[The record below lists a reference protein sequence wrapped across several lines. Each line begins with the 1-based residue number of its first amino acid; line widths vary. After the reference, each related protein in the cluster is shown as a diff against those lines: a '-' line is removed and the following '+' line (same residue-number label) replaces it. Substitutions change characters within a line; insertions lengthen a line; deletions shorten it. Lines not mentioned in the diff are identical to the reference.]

1 MGTKLCLSKTKV
13 DIVSYNLIQSVLK
26 FIFIVCCC
34 PLAFLLQYIRTHDNE
49 NAHVSSIDDAFANI
63 LHGCQ
68 CLMGTVDV
76 CNANVIFEY
85 PIIQFCILLLL
96 MCANRISLSQLMQ
109 NKIYIK
115 YVINKNA
122 FIQHLLSMSMVLAFL
137 LCYVTKV
144 QNLWNRGTQLILD
157 WETILIATLLLIG
170 SLFTY
175 RQIDQRT
182 VSIKPMEEDWIINE
196 K

>member
-1 MGTKLCLSKTKV
+1 MGTL
-13 DIVSYNLIQSVLK
+13 
-26 FIFIVCCC
+26 
-34 PLAFLLQYIRTHDNE
+34 
-49 NAHVSSIDDAFANI
+49 
-63 LHGCQ
+63 
-68 CLMGTVDV
+68 DV
-76 CNANVIFEY
+76 CNANAIFEY

-96 MCANRISLSQLMQ
+96 ICANRISLSQLMQ
-109 NKIYIK
+109 NKIDIK

-122 FIQHLLSMSMVLAFL
+122 FIQHLLSISMVLAFL

-144 QNLWNRGTQLILD
+144 QNLWNRGTKLIWD